1 MFTRQTVKS
10 LFNDEGCLHVI
21 KTQSCNR
28 VLFRRRRMSG
38 GRAWR
43 DTFPPS
49 PSALQWRQPCRN
61 NRGLIETCDEQLC
74 SLMLNGWRNISAD
87 GVTFLNLTEPSR
99 KAARQH
105 DQKKA
110 SQERF
115 PTPAGKVRTHTCNG
129 HFHRFASALS
139 LYDVIAS
146 LQLAWQQSQQQDRGC
161 CVFVAS
167 PGFKMVTELTVGFPP
182 EILWSFESLYQL
194 PALLRL
200 NCLI

>member
-1 MFTRQTVKS
+1 MFTRQTVKC

-21 KTQSCNR
+21 KTQSCTEFSSDGDGCQVDER
-28 VLFRRRRMSG
+28 G
-38 GRAWR
+38 

-74 SLMLNGWRNISAD
+74 SLMLNSWRNISPD

-182 EILWSFESLYQL
+182 EILWSFESFYQL